1 MTLDRVAAGRAAPRV
16 GLVLG
21 AGGTLGLAWTIGALG
36 AVQERIGRP
45 LYAVEAMVGTSAGS
59 VVAAALRCGITPE
72 ALIAHQRGQGPAG
85 LSTSDEIASASGHL
99 PSLPRFR
106 MGSPRLLA
114 TVAQR
119 PHLVHPRVAASA
131 LIPQGRTEHGALHR
145 FMHELVADAAGHPAR
160 SHLLHGGSGHP
171 WPQHSTWIVSVDYGS
186 GRRVVFGRDGAPPA
200 SLPDAVV
207 ASCSIPGWHA
217 PKTIGERRYVDGGV
231 RSVASADLLHAAQ
244 LDEVYVLAPMAGHEV
259 DRPRSAAGRT
269 ERFIRQMLARS
280 LDREV
285 HKVEATGTRVIVLTP
300 GPEDLA
306 AIGANLMDARR
317 RRAVLETSL
326 RTAASHLAA
335 SSARGERAA

>member
-1 MTLDRVAAGRAAPRV
+1 MTLDRSAAGPATPRV

-21 AGGTLGLAWTIGALG
+21 AGGTLGLAWTIGALV

-45 LYAVEAMVGTSAGS
+45 LQDVDAMVGTSAGS
-59 VVAAALRCGITPE
+59 ILTVALRCGMTPD
-72 ALIAHQRGQGPAG
+72 ALVDHQRGQGPAG
-85 LSTSDEIASASGHL
+85 LATPDELAGASGRL
-99 PSLPRFR
+99 PSLPRLR
-106 MGSPRLLA
+106 VGSPRLLA

-145 FMHELVADAAGHPAR
+145 FMDELVAGAAEGPAR
-160 SHLLHGGSGHP
+160 GRLLRGDSGQL
-171 WPQHSTWIVSVDYGS
+171 WPERSTWIVSVDYGS

-207 ASCSIPGWHA
+207 ASCSIPGWHT
-217 PKTIGERRYVDGGV
+217 PKKIGERRYVDGGV
-231 RSVASADLLHAAQ
+231 RSVASADLLRAAQ
-244 LDEVYVLAPMAGHEV
+244 LDEVYVLAPMAGHDV
-259 DRPRSAAGRT
+259 DRPWSPAGRT
-269 ERFIRQMLARS
+269 ERFIRQLLARS

-285 HKVEATGTRVIVLTP
+285 RKVEATGTRVIVLTP

-306 AIGANLMDARR
+306 AIGANVMDSRR

-326 RTAASHLAA
+326 RTAASHLATH
-335 SSARGERAA
+335 GHVERAA